1 LLKYSTNFLSNE
13 TLPVVGFFSD
23 VGLIYRTA
31 SATFNFTHGADVID
45 QLGLCSRRWRSL
57 LAA

>member
-1 LLKYSTNFLSNE
+1 LSNE